1 MRRGE
6 SRSFGVLLAT
16 LGAVVAFSV
25 AGATVVVAPLAAA
38 QSQDVPAEW
47 SDISATSP
55 ALSSLAASARRA
67 VSQDEFWVGYTFALR
82 AGVHIGCENRPG
94 RTISFGSDDIQ
105 FRVEQQG
112 DEVDNEPC
120 DDRFG
125 LFLRFDRNTSEVAEA
140 RMLTLRRA
148 ARRLDEPVVWAG
160 EFAATASVAFL
171 RPAVL
176 GEPGSLSTSSPRVR
190 ERLLSAIAVHDGGAA
205 VEVVL
210 AALDS
215 SQASELRESAVFW
228 ASQVGGDEG
237 LQRLLDVA
245 RNDADSEVRMCS
257 IFWLGQVAG
266 ERATADLAD
275 IAEDDPNT
283 EVRQSAVFALSQSED
298 DAAIEALIGIVRS
311 HDNREVVKSALF
323 WLGQSGDQRAVEL
336 FEQLI
341 FGGR

>member
-1 MRRGE
+1 M
-6 SRSFGVLLAT
+6 
-16 LGAVVAFSV
+16 
-25 AGATVVVAPLAAA
+25 
-38 QSQDVPAEW
+38 
-47 SDISATSP
+47 
-55 ALSSLAASARRA
+55 
-67 VSQDEFWVGYTFALR
+67 
-82 AGVHIGCENRPG
+82 
-94 RTISFGSDDIQ
+94 
-105 FRVEQQG
+105 FR
-112 DEVDNEPC
+112 
-120 DDRFG
+120 
-125 LFLRFDRNTSEVAEA
+125 RFDGNTSEVAEA
-140 RMLTLRRA
+140 HLLTLRRA

-160 EFAATASVAFL
+160 EFSAAASLAFL

-176 GEPGSLSTSSPRVR
+176 GERGSLSTPSQRAR
-190 ERLLSAIAVHDGGAA
+190 ERLLSAIAMHDDLAA

-210 AALDS
+210 TALDS
-215 SQASELRESAVFW
+215 SQTKELRESTVFW
-228 ASQVGGDEG
+228 VSQVGGAEG

-245 RNDADSEVRMCS
+245 RNDTATEVRMQS

-266 ERATADLAD
+266 ERATADLAN

-323 WLGQSGDQRAVEL
+323 WLGQSGDPRAVEL